1 MGESMLHGIEEKKMS
16 RNGFVKVRRFPGST
30 ISDLQ
35 WHHMQPLISKK
46 PSTVVIHVGA
56 NDAGIKGPLQTKS

>member
-16 RNGFVKVRRFPGST
+16 KNGFVKVRCFPGST